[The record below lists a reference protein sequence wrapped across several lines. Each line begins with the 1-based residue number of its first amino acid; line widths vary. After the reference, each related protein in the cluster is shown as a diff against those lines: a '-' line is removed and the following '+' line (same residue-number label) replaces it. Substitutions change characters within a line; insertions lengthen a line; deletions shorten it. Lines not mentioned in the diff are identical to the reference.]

1 MEGAELAREG
11 DRESETEREKKDGD
25 SGARAGERESEITLQ
40 WSQVKPGLLTQASID
55 SIDNR
60 LFNSQD
66 GEEESDAIRFAHIC
80 RCPRTCEALSYA
92 DAHV

>member
-1 MEGAELAREG
+1 MEEEELPREG

-25 SGARAGERESEITLQ
+25 PGARAEGSESEILQ
-40 WSQVKPGLLTQASID
+40 WTQVKPGLLTKASID

-60 LFNSQD
+60 LFDTQD

>member
-1 MEGAELAREG
+1 MEEELPSEE
-11 DRESETEREKKDGD
+11 DRESETERERKDGD
-25 SGARAGERESEITLQ
+25 PGARAEGRESEITLQ
-40 WSQVKPGLLTQASID
+40 SQVKPGLLTKASID
-55 SIDNR
+55 SIDKR
-60 LFNSQD
+60 LFDTQD